1 MTKNGQK
8 KKNVNPKLEQIRLLQ
23 LLEKKQNKTKQTTF
37 QETIPRNLS

>member
-8 KKNVNPKLEQIRLLQ
+8 KKNFNPKLEQIRLLQ